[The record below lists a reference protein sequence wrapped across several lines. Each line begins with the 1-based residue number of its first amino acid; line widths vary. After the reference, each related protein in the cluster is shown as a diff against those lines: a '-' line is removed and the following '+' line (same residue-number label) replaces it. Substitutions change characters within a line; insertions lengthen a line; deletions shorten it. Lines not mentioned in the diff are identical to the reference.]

1 LLRSLEPSRITS
13 VNEIGIRRELRPGDL
28 GAIIEHHG
36 RVYSREHGLDSTF
49 EAHVAA
55 GVARAALRGFPR
67 EREAIWIVERR
78 GVHAG
83 SLALTDEGNGE
94 ACLRW
99 FLFDPEVRAQGLG
112 RRLLNEL
119 MSTARDAGYALVALE
134 TFSALRAAA
143 HLYRSVGFAVVGAE
157 KGPRWGR
164 AEITYQRY
172 EVSLSEKRGCELPRI
187 EGTEVLQPLSHADQ
201 LHGQAE
207 L

>member
-1 LLRSLEPSRITS
+1 
-13 VNEIGIRRELRPGDL
+13 VNEIEIRRELRPGDL

-36 RVYSREHGLDSTF
+36 RTYAREYGLDSTF

-78 GVHAG
+78 GVHVG

-99 FLFDPEVRAQGLG
+99 FLFDPDLRARGLG
-112 RRLLNEL
+112 RRLVSEL
-119 MSTARDAGYALVALE
+119 MSTARDAGYTLAALE
-134 TFSALRAAA
+134 TFSDLSAAA
-143 HLYRSVGFAVVGAE
+143 HLYRSFGFELVSAE
-157 KGPRWGR
+157 TGPRWGR
-164 AEITYQRY
+164 AEISYQRY
-172 EVSLSEKRGCELPRI
+172 ELSLSEKGGGELPRV
-187 EGTEVLQPLSHADQ
+187 EGAKVLQPLSHADQ
-201 LHGQAE
+201 LHGQPE